1 MTRRRTP
8 CEAQPRLST
17 RQAPAVAPTPG
28 PPGPV
33 KSPSFARLTFVDP
46 SPRPALQGP
55 TFVRLL
61 ARLTDAE
68 AARAALVPADRLSE
82 WIDWTRAVAL
92 SKVLDAPPAAL
103 EAPCAPSAHDS
114 ASACARVRATLA
126 QAIASAPELATP
138 QAGVASID
146 ADPTDTASDTAPD
159 FAPLRQRCLTLQRAM
174 QAAAGRLRGELRE
187 ALAQRSAQ
195 AVRLAEV
202 DAVMEGALAP
212 RESALL
218 GAVPTLLEAHFER
231 LRAAAAEAQV
241 TAHSAWLDH
250 FRRDMQGVLSAE
262 LDVRFQPVD
271 ALLAA
276 LRTP

>member
-1 MTRRRTP
+1 M
-8 CEAQPRLST
+8 
-17 RQAPAVAPTPG
+17 
-28 PPGPV
+28 
-33 KSPSFARLTFVDP
+33 
-46 SPRPALQGP
+46 PRPALQGP

-92 SKVLDAPPAAL
+92 SKVLDARPAPPD
-103 EAPCAPSAHDS
+103 APGTPSAHDPD
-114 ASACARVRATLA
+114 AACARVRATLA

-138 QAGVASID
+138 QPGAPSDD
-146 ADPTDTASDTAPD
+146 ANLGNTASDPAPD

-187 ALAQRSAQ
+187 MLAQRSAQ
-195 AVRLAEV
+195 AARLAEV

-218 GAVPTLLEAHFER
+218 GAVPALLQAHFER
-231 LRAAAAEAQV
+231 LRAAAADAEPTV
-241 TAHSAWLDH
+241 HDAWLDG